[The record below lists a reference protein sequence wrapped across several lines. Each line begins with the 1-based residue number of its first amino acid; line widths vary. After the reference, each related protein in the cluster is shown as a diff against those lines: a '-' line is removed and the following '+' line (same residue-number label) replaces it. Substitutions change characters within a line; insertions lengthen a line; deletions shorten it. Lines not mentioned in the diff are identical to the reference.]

1 MKNKTFTLKPID
13 LSKKLRS
20 YEGKWV
26 ALSLDH
32 KKVLGVGDT
41 LKEAKEK
48 AEKQSKKYIFIKLPP
63 FRMSYVPS
71 F

>member
-1 MKNKTFTLKPID
+1 MINLKPID
-13 LSKKLRS
+13 LSKKLRRF
-20 YEGKWV
+20 EGKWV

-32 KKVLGVGDT
+32 KKVLGVGET

-48 AEKQSKKYIFIKLPP
+48 AEKKAKKYIFIKLPS
-63 FRMSYVPS
+63 FKVSYVPS

>member
-1 MKNKTFTLKPID
+1 MKNKTITLKSVD
-13 LSKKLRS
+13 LSEKLRPF
-20 YEGKWV
+20 EGKWV

-32 KKVLGVGDT
+32 KKVLGVGET

-48 AEKQSKKYIFIKLPP
+48 AEKKAKKYIFIKLPP
-63 FRMSYVPS
+63 YGVSYVPS